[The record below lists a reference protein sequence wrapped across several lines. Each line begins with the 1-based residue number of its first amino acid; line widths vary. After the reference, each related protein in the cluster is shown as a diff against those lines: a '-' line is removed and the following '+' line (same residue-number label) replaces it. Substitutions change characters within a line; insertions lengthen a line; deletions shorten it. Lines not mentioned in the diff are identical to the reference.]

1 MLLRTR
7 NIDENIISNHEN
19 DEINIINKNENNEK
33 EYKISYIILEK
44 SYDVFIFII
53 QISIKTVKYII
64 SFSGIYL
71 LWIVLHYFASHLYIK
86 FCVPQTIFGFFIS
99 PFLTATPQCQGL
111 RWVVYNGAN
120 FISNMWVVF
129 GTWLCSKTLFIT
141 QKYNDDNS
149 S

>member
-44 SYDVFIFII
+44 SYDVFIFILRF
-53 QISIKTVKYII
+53 SIKTVKYII

-99 PFLTATPQCQGL
+99 PFLTATPHCQGL
-111 RWVVYNGAN
+111 RWVVYNGGN
-120 FISNMWVVF
+120 VINNMWVII
-129 GTWLCSKTLFIT
+129 GTWICSNILIINKEISL
-141 QKYNDDNS
+141 DS
-149 S
+149 